1 MNSMLVIGAGRMG
14 ARLAER
20 LMEMGNEVM
29 IIDRN
34 DEKAQ
39 KMSEICTSV
48 KVGDCTDVETL
59 EEIEPASFDVC
70 FVCISDDFQAS
81 MMITAILKEL
91 GAKTVV
97 SRAGSALH
105 ERLLYKV
112 GCDHVVFPEKQTAD
126 HIAIKYTENGI
137 QDYFRLSDEY
147 AIMEINVPEKWTGQ
161 TIKGLNVRINYGINI
176 IGMRK
181 NKEFVPIVNSDY
193 RFSEGDVII
202 VAGEEKKILSLFK
215 SGK

>member
-1 MNSMLVIGAGRMG
+1 MLVIGAGRMG
-14 ARLAER
+14 TRLAEK
-20 LMEMGNEVM
+20 LMQLNNEVM
-29 IIDRN
+29 IVDRN
-34 DEKAQ
+34 DERAQ

-48 KVGDCTDVETL
+48 KVGDCTDAETL
-59 EEIEPASFDVC
+59 EMIEPASFDVC

-97 SRAGSALH
+97 SRAGSELH

-112 GCDHVVFPEKQTAD
+112 GCDHVVFPENQTAD

-147 AIMEINVPEKWTGQ
+147 AIMEINVPGKWIGK
-161 TIKGLNVRINYGINI
+161 TIRELNVRINYGINI
-176 IGMRK
+176 IGMRR
-181 NKEFVPIVNSDY
+181 NKEFVPIVKSDY
-193 RFSEGDVII
+193 CFSSDEVII

-215 SGK
+215 KN